1 MANTMAKVVF
11 ITGASSGI
19 GQAAAL
25 AFARSGC
32 HVAGMAR
39 RTERLEQLGQQI
51 TDLPTPHGDF
61 LALAGDVTQAE
72 DVQKAVAATI
82 ERFGKLDVALANAGV
97 GQRGAVVESEWSD
110 LQTLLRTNIDGVL
123 HTVRAVVPSMR
134 QNGGGHIL
142 TTSSVAY
149 NMISPYAASYAA
161 SKAFVSSLAASLR
174 IELENDNIR
183 VTDFLVGRTN
193 TEFDEKRLG
202 AGKRSGGGVPTM
214 SPEQVAEE
222 MVKVVLHQPKRQRV
236 ILRFFDRLLVL
247 GNTLI
252 PSFIG
257 QRAKKQYK

>member
-1 MANTMAKVVF
+1 MTKVIF

-25 AFARSGC
+25 AFAQAGC

-39 RTERLEQLGQQI
+39 RIERLEQLGQQI
-51 TDLPTPHGDF
+51 ANLTGTHGDF

-72 DVQKAVAATI
+72 DVQKAVDATV
-82 ERFGKLDVALANAGV
+82 ERFGRLDAAIANAGV
-97 GQRGAVVESEWSD
+97 GQRGPIVESDWND

-123 HTVRAVVPSMR
+123 HTVRAAVPAMR
-134 QNGGGHIL
+134 AGGGGHIL
-142 TTSSVAY
+142 ITSSVAF
-149 NMISPYAASYAA
+149 NMVSPYAATYAA
-161 SKAFVSSLAASLR
+161 SKAFVSSLGASLR
-174 IELENDNIR
+174 VELEEDNIH

-214 SPEQVAEE
+214 SPETVAEA
-222 MVKVVLHQPKRQRV
+222 MVKVVLEQSHRQRV

-247 GNTLI
+247 GNILI
-252 PSFIG
+252 PGFIG
-257 QRAKKQYK
+257 QRAKNQYK